1 MTLIMPQLTD
11 YQQRAFDFFGDGRGK
26 ILIIKAP
33 RQVGKTFFNISEL
46 IYSASILKKSVS
58 IVVEPSVFL
67 ARKVYNDITKALNG
81 SGVIASANSTTCEIN
96 FINGSQ
102 IICRSIESMSR
113 GLTVSGI
120 LIIDETCFI
129 DDESIYT
136 LLPLINANNAGLILT
151 SSPFTAEGYFYN
163 MYLKGLEGNDPNIK
177 SFDWSKEEG
186 IKQFLTEEKK
196 ALYKSV
202 MSKNKYTTEI
212 LGEFLTNDGLLFT
225 NISAC
230 IGDAVPTEKTA
241 YIGIDFATGSDGDYT
256 VLTAINGKGQVFKQV
271 AVNDLTPTKQ
281 VDWLVGIIENIKKGY
296 TIRTILAEKNSIGA
310 VYIDYM
316 RKSLLKSNLT
326 VQEFITT
333 NDSKRRIIEQLQTA
347 FEQAAI
353 TIPNDP
359 VLINELK
366 RFQAT
371 VNPTTKVVRYEGK
384 NCHDDRTMSLAFAYE
399 AYLRRLGNF
408 TISFA

>member
-58 IVVEPSVFL
+58 IIVEPSVFL

-163 MYLKGLEGNDPNIK
+163 MYIKGMEDNDPNIK
-177 SFDWSKEEG
+177 SFDWAKEEG
-186 IKQFLTEEKK
+186 IKKFLTEEKK
-196 ALYKSV
+196 ALYRTV

-212 LGEFLTNDGLLFT
+212 LGEFLENDGLLFT

-371 VNPTTKVVRYEGK
+371 VNPTTKVVKYEGK
-384 NCHDDRTMSLAFAYE
+384 NSNDDRVLSLAFAYE

>member
-163 MYLKGLEGNDPNIK
+163 MYIKGLEGNDPNIK

-186 IKQFLTEEKK
+186 IKKFLTEEKK
-196 ALYKSV
+196 ALYRTV

-212 LGEFLTNDGLLFT
+212 LGEFLANDGLLFT

-281 VDWLVGIIENIKKGY
+281 VDWLVDKINEIKKGY

-384 NCHDDRTMSLAFAYE
+384 NAHDDRTMSLAFAYE
-399 AYLRRLGNF
+399 AYLRRLGKF
-408 TISFA
+408 SISFA

>member
-46 IYSASILKKSVS
+46 IYNASILKKSVS
-58 IVVEPSVFL
+58 IIVELSAFL
-67 ARKVYNDITKALNG
+67 ARNVYNDITKALNG

-102 IICRSIESMSR
+102 IICRSIESMPR

-129 DDESIYT
+129 DDEAIYT

-163 MYLKGLEGNDPNIK
+163 MYIKGMEGDNPNIK
-177 SFDWSKEEG
+177 TFDWAKEEG
-186 IKQFLTEEKK
+186 TKKFLTDEKK
-196 ALYKSV
+196 ALYRTV

-212 LGEFLTNDGLLFT
+212 LGEFLANDGLLFT
-225 NISAC
+225 NLNAC
-230 IGDAVPTEKTA
+230 IGEAVPTERTA

-256 VLTAINGKGQVFKQV
+256 VLTAINGKAQVFKQV

-281 VDWLVGIIENIKKGY
+281 VDWLVEKINEIKKGY

-316 RKSLLKSNLT
+316 RKSLLKTNLT
-326 VQEFITT
+326 VQEFNTS

-347 FEQAAI
+347 FEQAVI

-366 RFQAT
+366 RFQAI

-384 NCHDDRTMSLAFAYE
+384 NCYDDRTMSLAFAYE

-408 TISFA
+408 SISFA

>member
-163 MYLKGLEGNDPNIK
+163 MYIKGLQGDDTNIK

-202 MSKNKYTTEI
+202 MSRNKYTTEI
-212 LGEFLTNDGLLFT
+212 LGEFLENDGLLFT

-230 IGDAVPTEKTA
+230 IGEAVPTEKTA

-271 AVNDLTPTKQ
+271 AVNDMTPTKQ
-281 VDWLVGIIENIKKGY
+281 VDWLVDKINEIKKGY

-399 AYLRRLGNF
+399 AYLRRLGKF
-408 TISFA
+408 SISFA

>member
-46 IYSASILKKSVS
+46 IFSASVLKKSVS
-58 IVVEPSVFL
+58 IIVEPSVFL

-163 MYLKGLEGNDPNIK
+163 MYIKGLEGNDPNIK
-177 SFDWSKEEG
+177 TFDWAKEEG
-186 IKQFLTEEKK
+186 IKKFLTDEKK
-196 ALYKSV
+196 ALYRTV

-212 LGEFLTNDGLLFT
+212 LGDFLENDGLLFT
-225 NISAC
+225 NLNAC
-230 IGDAVPTEKTA
+230 IGEAVPTEKTA

-281 VDWLVGIIENIKKGY
+281 VDWLVENINKIKKGY

>member
-58 IVVEPSVFL
+58 IIVEPSVFL

-163 MYLKGLEGNDPNIK
+163 MYIKGLEGNDPNIK

-212 LGEFLTNDGLLFT
+212 LGEFLANDGLLFT

-230 IGDAVPTEKTA
+230 IGDAVPTEKTS

-333 NDSKRRIIEQLQTA
+333 NDSTSRIIEQLQTA

-353 TIPNDP
+353 TIPHDP

-366 RFQAT
+366 RFQAV

-384 NCHDDRTMSLAFAYE
+384 NSNDDRVLSLAFAYE

>member
-58 IVVEPSVFL
+58 IIVEPSVFL

-163 MYLKGLEGNDPNIK
+163 MYIKGMEGNDPNIK

-212 LGEFLTNDGLLFT
+212 LGEFLANDGLLFT

-281 VDWLVGIIENIKKGY
+281 VDWIVEIIENIKKGY

-347 FEQAAI
+347 FEQATI

>member
-58 IVVEPSVFL
+58 IIVEPSVFL

-81 SGVIASANSTTCEIN
+81 SGVIESANSTTCEIN

-129 DDESIYT
+129 DDEAIYT

-163 MYLKGLEGNDPNIK
+163 MYIKGLEGNDPNIK
-177 SFDWSKEEG
+177 SFDWAKEES
-186 IKQFLTEEKK
+186 IKKFLTDEKK
-196 ALYKSV
+196 ALYRTV

-212 LGEFLTNDGLLFT
+212 LGDFLENDGLLFT

-230 IGDAVPTEKTA
+230 IGEAVPTEKTA

-256 VLTAINGKGQVFKQV
+256 VLTAINGKAQVFKQV
-271 AVNDLTPTKQ
+271 AVNNLTPTKQ
-281 VDWLVGIIENIKKGY
+281 VDWLVDNINEIKKGY

-347 FEQAAI
+347 FEQAVI

-371 VNPTTKVVRYEGK
+371 VNPTTKVVKYEGK

>member
-46 IYSASILKKSVS
+46 IYSASVLKKSVS
-58 IVVEPSVFL
+58 IIVEPSVFL

-81 SGVIASANSTTCEIN
+81 SGVITSANSTTCEIN

-129 DDESIYT
+129 DDEAIYT

-163 MYLKGLEGNDPNIK
+163 MYIKGMEGNDTNIK
-177 SFDWSKEEG
+177 TFDWSKEEG
-186 IKQFLTEEKK
+186 IKKFLTDEKK
-196 ALYKSV
+196 KLYKGI
-202 MSKNKYTTEI
+202 MSRNKYTTEI
-212 LGEFLTNDGLLFT
+212 LGEFLANDGLLFT

-230 IGDAVPTEKTA
+230 IGDAVPTERTA
-241 YIGIDFATGSDGDYT
+241 YIGIDFATGSEGDFT

-271 AVNDLTPTKQ
+271 AVNDLTPAKQ

-316 RKSLLKSNLT
+316 RKSLQKSNLT
-326 VQEFITT
+326 VQEFNTN
-333 NDSKRRIIEQLQTA
+333 NDSKRRIIEQLQAA
-347 FEQAAI
+347 FEYNDI

-359 VLINELK
+359 QLINELK
-366 RFQAT
+366 RFEAN
-371 VNPTTKVVRYEGK
+371 VNATTKVVRYEGK
-384 NCHDDRTMSLAFAYE
+384 NSHDDRVMSLAFAYE
-399 AYLRRLGNF
+399 AYIKRLGAF
-408 TISFA
+408 SISFA

>member
-1 MTLIMPQLTD
+1 MTLIMPQLTE
-11 YQQRAFDFFGDGRGK
+11 YQQRAFDFFGNGRGK

-58 IVVEPSVFL
+58 IIVEPSVFL

-81 SGVIASANSTTCEIN
+81 SGVIASANSTTCEIS

-163 MYLKGLEGNDPNIK
+163 MYIKGLKGNDPNIK

-186 IKQFLTEEKK
+186 IKKFLTDEKK
-196 ALYKSV
+196 ALYRTV

-212 LGEFLTNDGLLFT
+212 LGEFLENDGLLFT

-230 IGDAVPTEKTA
+230 IGEAVPTEKTA

-271 AVNDLTPTKQ
+271 AVNDMTPTKQ
-281 VDWLVGIIENIKKGY
+281 VDWLVEKINEIKKGY
-296 TIRTILAEKNSIGA
+296 NIRTILAEKNSIGA

-399 AYLRRLGNF
+399 AYLRRLGKF
-408 TISFA
+408 SISFA

>member
-1 MTLIMPQLTD
+1 MTLLMPQLTD

-26 ILIIKAP
+26 VLIIKAP

-46 IYSASILKKSVS
+46 IYSASVLKKSVS
-58 IVVEPSVFL
+58 IIVEPSVFL

-81 SGVIASANSTTCEIN
+81 SGVIASANSATCEIN

-102 IICRSIESMSR
+102 ITCRSIESMSR

-151 SSPFTAEGYFYN
+151 SSPFTAEGYFYS
-163 MYLKGLEGNDPNIK
+163 MYIKGMEGNDPNIK

-186 IKQFLTEEKK
+186 IRQFLTEEKK

-202 MSKNKYTTEI
+202 MSRNKYTTEI
-212 LGEFLTNDGLLFT
+212 LGEFLANDGLLFT

-230 IGDAVPTEKTA
+230 IGDAVPTERTA
-241 YIGIDFATGSDGDYT
+241 YIGIDFATGSEGDFT

-271 AVNDLTPTKQ
+271 AVNDLTPAKQ

-316 RKSLLKSNLT
+316 RKSLQKSNLT
-326 VQEFITT
+326 VQEFNTN
-333 NDSKRRIIEQLQTA
+333 NDSKRRIIEQLQAA
-347 FEQAAI
+347 FEHNDI

-366 RFQAT
+366 RFEAI

-384 NCHDDRTMSLAFAYE
+384 NSKDDRVLSLSFAYE
-399 AYLRRLGNF
+399 AYVRRLGNF
-408 TISFA
+408 SISFA

>member
-58 IVVEPSVFL
+58 IIVEPSVFL

-163 MYLKGLEGNDPNIK
+163 MYIKGIEGNDPNIK

-186 IKQFLTEEKK
+186 IKKFLTEEKK

-212 LGEFLTNDGLLFT
+212 LGDFLENDGLLFT

-271 AVNDLTPTKQ
+271 AVNDMTPTKQ
-281 VDWLVGIIENIKKGY
+281 VDWLVDKINEIKKGY
-296 TIRTILAEKNSIGA
+296 NIRTILAEKNSIGA

-408 TISFA
+408 SISFA

>member
-11 YQQRAFDFFGDGRGK
+11 YQQRAFDFFGNGRGK

-186 IKQFLTEEKK
+186 IKKFLTDEKK
-196 ALYKSV
+196 ALYRTV

-212 LGEFLTNDGLLFT
+212 LGEFLANDGLLFT

-281 VDWLVGIIENIKKGY
+281 VDWLVDKINEIKKGY

-384 NCHDDRTMSLAFAYE
+384 NAHDDRTMSLAFAYE

-408 TISFA
+408 SISFA

>member
-1 MTLIMPQLTD
+1 M
-11 YQQRAFDFFGDGRGK
+11 
-26 ILIIKAP
+26 
-33 RQVGKTFFNISEL
+33 
-46 IYSASILKKSVS
+46 
-58 IVVEPSVFL
+58 
-67 ARKVYNDITKALNG
+67 
-81 SGVIASANSTTCEIN
+81 
-96 FINGSQ
+96 
-102 IICRSIESMSR
+102 
-113 GLTVSGI
+113 
-120 LIIDETCFI
+120 
-129 DDESIYT
+129 
-136 LLPLINANNAGLILT
+136 
-151 SSPFTAEGYFYN
+151 
-163 MYLKGLEGNDPNIK
+163 
-177 SFDWSKEEG
+177 
-186 IKQFLTEEKK
+186 
-196 ALYKSV
+196 
-202 MSKNKYTTEI
+202 
-212 LGEFLTNDGLLFT
+212 
-225 NISAC
+225 SAC

-281 VDWLVGIIENIKKGY
+281 VDWLVEKINEIKKGY
-296 TIRTILAEKNSIGA
+296 NIRTILAEKNSIGA

-371 VNPTTKVVRYEGK
+371 VNPTTKVVKYEGK

>member
-58 IVVEPSVFL
+58 IIVEPSVFL

-163 MYLKGLEGNDPNIK
+163 MYIKGLDGNDPNIK

-186 IKQFLTEEKK
+186 IKKFLTEEKK
-196 ALYKSV
+196 ALYRTV

-212 LGEFLTNDGLLFT
+212 LGDFLENDGLLFT

-271 AVNDLTPTKQ
+271 AVNDMTPTKQ
-281 VDWLVGIIENIKKGY
+281 VDWLVEKINEIKKGY
-296 TIRTILAEKNSIGA
+296 NIRTILAEKNSIGA

>member
-163 MYLKGLEGNDPNIK
+163 MYIKGMEGNDPNIK

-281 VDWLVGIIENIKKGY
+281 VDLLVGIIENIKKGY

-347 FEQAAI
+347 FEQATI

>member
-163 MYLKGLEGNDPNIK
+163 MYIKGMEGNEPNIK

-212 LGEFLTNDGLLFT
+212 LGEFLANDGLLFT

>member
-1 MTLIMPQLTD
+1 MTIILPKLTD
-11 YQQRAFDFFGDGRGK
+11 YQKKAFDFFGDGRGK
-26 ILIIKAP
+26 SLVVKAP
-33 RQVGKTFFNISEL
+33 RQVGKTFFNIAEL
-46 IYSASILKKSVS
+46 IYMAALKPKSVS
-58 IVVEPSVFL
+58 IIVEPSVFL
-67 ARKVYNDITKALNG
+67 GRQVFNDIYRALRE
-81 SGVIASANSTTCEIN
+81 SGVIESANSTTCEMM
-96 FINGSQ
+96 FKNGSQ

-129 DDESIYT
+129 DDEAIYT

-177 SFDWSKEEG
+177 TFDWAKEEG
-186 IKQFLTEEKK
+186 IKRFLTDEKK
-196 ALYKSV
+196 ALYKTV

-212 LGEFLTNDGLLFT
+212 LGDFLENDGLLFT
-225 NISAC
+225 NLNAC
-230 IGDAVPTEKTA
+230 IGEAVPTERTA

-256 VLTAINGKGQVFKQV
+256 VLTAINGKAQVFKQV
-271 AVNDLTPTKQ
+271 AVNNLTPTKQ
-281 VDWLVGIIENIKKGY
+281 VDWLVDNINEIKKGY

-366 RFQAT
+366 RFQAI
-371 VNPTTKVVRYEGK
+371 VNATTKVVRYEGK
-384 NCHDDRTMSLAFAYE
+384 NAHDDRTMSLAFAYE
-399 AYLRRLGNF
+399 AYLKRLGNF

>member
-33 RQVGKTFFNISEL
+33 REVGKTFFNISEL

-58 IVVEPSVFL
+58 IIVEPSVFL

-163 MYLKGLEGNDPNIK
+163 MYIKGMEGNDPNIK
-177 SFDWSKEEG
+177 SFDWAKEEG

-212 LGEFLTNDGLLFT
+212 LGEFLANDGLLFT

-384 NCHDDRTMSLAFAYE
+384 NAHDDRTMSLAFAYE

>member
-58 IVVEPSVFL
+58 IIVEPSVFL

>member
-1 MTLIMPQLTD
+1 M
-11 YQQRAFDFFGDGRGK
+11 
-26 ILIIKAP
+26 IIKAP

-163 MYLKGLEGNDPNIK
+163 MYIKGLEGNDPNIK

-186 IKQFLTEEKK
+186 IKKFLTDEKK
-196 ALYKSV
+196 ALYRTV

-212 LGEFLTNDGLLFT
+212 LGEFLENDGLLFT

-281 VDWLVGIIENIKKGY
+281 VDWLVDKINEIKKGY
-296 TIRTILAEKNSIGA
+296 NIRTILAEKNSIGA

>member
-163 MYLKGLEGNDPNIK
+163 MYIKGMEGNDPNIK

-212 LGEFLTNDGLLFT
+212 LGEFLANDGLLFT

-296 TIRTILAEKNSIGA
+296 NIRTILAEKNSIGA

>member
-58 IVVEPSVFL
+58 IIVEPSVFL

-129 DDESIYT
+129 DDDSIYT

-163 MYLKGLEGNDPNIK
+163 MYIKGLQGDDTNIK

-281 VDWLVGIIENIKKGY
+281 VDWLVGKIENIKKGY

>member
-58 IVVEPSVFL
+58 IIVEPSVFL

-120 LIIDETCFI
+120 LIIDETAFI

-163 MYLKGLEGNDPNIK
+163 MYIKGLEGNDPNIK

-186 IKQFLTEEKK
+186 IKKFLTDEKK
-196 ALYKSV
+196 ALYRTV

-212 LGEFLTNDGLLFT
+212 LGDFLENDGLLFT

-281 VDWLVGIIENIKKGY
+281 VDWLVDKINEIKKGY
-296 TIRTILAEKNSIGA
+296 NIRTILAEKNSIGA

-347 FEQAAI
+347 FEQTAI

>member
-67 ARKVYNDITKALNG
+67 ARKVYNDITQALNG

-163 MYLKGLEGNDPNIK
+163 MYIKGMEGNDPNIK

-281 VDWLVGIIENIKKGY
+281 VDLLVGIIENIKKGY

-347 FEQAAI
+347 FEQATI

>member
-1 MTLIMPQLTD
+1 MTIILPKLTG
-11 YQQRAFDFFGDGRGK
+11 YQKRAFDFFGDGRGK
-26 ILIIKAP
+26 SLIVKAP
-33 RQVGKTFFNISEL
+33 RQVGKTFFNIAEL
-46 IYSASILKKSVS
+46 IYMAALKPKSVS
-58 IVVEPSVFL
+58 IIVEPSVFL
-67 ARKVYNDITKALNG
+67 GRKVFNDIYRALRE
-81 SGVIASANSTTCEIN
+81 SGVIESANSTTCEIM
-96 FINGSQ
+96 FKNGSQ

-163 MYLKGLEGNDPNIK
+163 MYIKGLEGNDPNIK
-177 SFDWSKEEG
+177 SFDWSKEEET
-186 IKQFLTEEKK
+186 KQFLTEEKK

-212 LGEFLTNDGLLFT
+212 LGEFLENDGLLFT
-225 NISAC
+225 NLNAC
-230 IGDAVPTEKTA
+230 IGEAVPTDKTA

-256 VLTAINGKGQVFKQV
+256 VLTAINGKAQVFKQI
-271 AVNDLTPTKQ
+271 AVNNLTPTKQ
-281 VDWLVGIIENIKKGY
+281 VDWLVDNINEIKKGY

-408 TISFA
+408 SISFA

>member
-46 IYSASILKKSVS
+46 IYSTSILKKSVS

-163 MYLKGLEGNDPNIK
+163 MYIKGMEGNDPNIK
-177 SFDWSKEEG
+177 SFDWAKEEG
-186 IKQFLTEEKK
+186 IKKFLTEEKK

-212 LGEFLTNDGLLFT
+212 LGEFLENDGLLFT

-347 FEQAAI
+347 FEQATI

>member
-11 YQQRAFDFFGDGRGK
+11 YQKRAFDFFGDGRGK

-163 MYLKGLEGNDPNIK
+163 MYIKGMEGNDPNIK
-177 SFDWSKEEG
+177 SFDWAKEEG

-212 LGEFLTNDGLLFT
+212 LGEFLANDGLLFT

>member
-58 IVVEPSVFL
+58 IIVEPSVFL

-163 MYLKGLEGNDPNIK
+163 MYIKGMEGNDPNIK

>member
-163 MYLKGLEGNDPNIK
+163 MYIKGLNGNDPNIK
-177 SFDWSKEEG
+177 SFDWAKEEG
-186 IKQFLTEEKK
+186 IKKFLTDDKK
-196 ALYKSV
+196 ALYRTV

-212 LGEFLTNDGLLFT
+212 LGEFLENDGLLFT

-230 IGDAVPTEKTA
+230 IGEAVPTEKTA

-281 VDWLVGIIENIKKGY
+281 VDWLVEKINEIKKGY

>member
-163 MYLKGLEGNDPNIK
+163 MYIKGMEGNDPNIK

-347 FEQAAI
+347 FEQATI

>member
-11 YQQRAFDFFGDGRGK
+11 YQQRAFDFFGNGRGK

-120 LIIDETCFI
+120 LIIDETAFI

-163 MYLKGLEGNDPNIK
+163 MYIKGLEGNDPNIK

-186 IKQFLTEEKK
+186 IKKFLTEEKK
-196 ALYKSV
+196 ALYRTV

-212 LGEFLTNDGLLFT
+212 LGEFLENDGLLFT

-281 VDWLVGIIENIKKGY
+281 VDWLVEKINEIKKGY

>member
-1 MTLIMPQLTD
+1 MTIILPKLTE
-11 YQQRAFDFFGDGRGK
+11 YQKKAFDFFGDGRGK

-33 RQVGKTFFNISEL
+33 RQVGKTFFNIAEL
-46 IYSASILKKSVS
+46 IYIAALKPKSVS
-58 IVVEPSVFL
+58 IIVEPSVFL
-67 ARKVYNDITKALNG
+67 SRKVFNDIYRALRE
-81 SGVIASANSTTCEIN
+81 SGVIESANSTTCEIM
-96 FINGSQ
+96 FRNGSQ

-129 DDESIYT
+129 DDEAIYT
-136 LLPLINANNAGLILT
+136 LLPLISANNAGLILT

-163 MYLKGLEGNDPNIK
+163 MYLKGFEGNDPNIK
-177 SFDWSKEEG
+177 TFDWAKEEG
-186 IKQFLTEEKK
+186 IKKFLTDEKK
-196 ALYKSV
+196 ALYRTV

-212 LGEFLTNDGLLFT
+212 LGDFLENDGLLFT
-225 NISAC
+225 NINAC
-230 IGDAVPTEKTA
+230 IGEAVPTEKTA

-271 AVNDLTPTKQ
+271 AVNNLTPTKQ
-281 VDWLVGIIENIKKGY
+281 VDWLVDNINEIKKGY

-347 FEQAAI
+347 FEQAVI

-371 VNPTTKVVRYEGK
+371 VNPTTKVVKYEGK
-384 NCHDDRTMSLAFAYE
+384 NCHDDRVLSLAFAYE

-408 TISFA
+408 SISFA

>member
-163 MYLKGLEGNDPNIK
+163 MYIKGLEGNDPNIK

-186 IKQFLTEEKK
+186 IKKFLTEEKK
-196 ALYKSV
+196 ALYRTV

-212 LGEFLTNDGLLFT
+212 LGEFLANDGLLFT

-281 VDWLVGIIENIKKGY
+281 VDWLVDKINEIKKGY

-384 NCHDDRTMSLAFAYE
+384 NSNDDRVLSLAFAYE

-408 TISFA
+408 SISFA

>member
-1 MTLIMPQLTD
+1 MTIILPKLTG
-11 YQQRAFDFFGDGRGK
+11 YQKRAFDFFGDGRGK
-26 ILIIKAP
+26 SLIVKAP
-33 RQVGKTFFNISEL
+33 RQVGKTFFNIAEL
-46 IYSASILKKSVS
+46 IYMAALKPKSVS
-58 IVVEPSVFL
+58 IIVEPSVFL
-67 ARKVYNDITKALNG
+67 GRKVFNDIYRALRE
-81 SGVIASANSTTCEIN
+81 SGVIESANSTTCEIM
-96 FINGSQ
+96 FKNGSQ

-163 MYLKGLEGNDPNIK
+163 MYIKGLEGNDPNIK
-177 SFDWSKEEG
+177 SFDWSKEEET
-186 IKQFLTEEKK
+186 KQFLTEEKK

-212 LGEFLTNDGLLFT
+212 LGEFLENDGLLFT
-225 NISAC
+225 NLNAC
-230 IGDAVPTEKTA
+230 IGEAVPTDKTA

-256 VLTAINGKGQVFKQV
+256 VLTAINGKAQVFKQI
-271 AVNDLTPTKQ
+271 AVNNLTPTKQ
-281 VDWLVGIIENIKKGY
+281 VDWLVDNINEIKKGY

-384 NCHDDRTMSLAFAYE
+384 NAHDDRTMSLAFAYE

>member
-58 IVVEPSVFL
+58 IIVEPSVFL

-186 IKQFLTEEKK
+186 IKKFLTDEKK
-196 ALYKSV
+196 ALYRTV

-212 LGEFLTNDGLLFT
+212 LGDFLENDGLLFT

-230 IGDAVPTEKTA
+230 IGEAVPTEKTA

-271 AVNDLTPTKQ
+271 AVNDMTPTKQ
-281 VDWLVGIIENIKKGY
+281 VDWLVEKINDIKKGY
-296 TIRTILAEKNSIGA
+296 NIRTILAEKNSIGA

>member
-163 MYLKGLEGNDPNIK
+163 MYIKGMEGNDPNIK

>member
-46 IYSASILKKSVS
+46 IFSASVLKKSVS
-58 IVVEPSVFL
+58 IIVEPSVFL

-81 SGVIASANSTTCEIN
+81 SGVIATANSTTCEIN

-163 MYLKGLEGNDPNIK
+163 MYIKGMEGNDPNIK
-177 SFDWSKEEG
+177 SFDWSREEG
-186 IKQFLTEEKK
+186 IRQFLTEEKK

-212 LGEFLTNDGLLFT
+212 LGEFLANDGLLFT

-347 FEQAAI
+347 FEQATI

>member
-11 YQQRAFDFFGDGRGK
+11 YQQRAFDFFGNGRGK

-58 IVVEPSVFL
+58 IIVEPSVFL

-163 MYLKGLEGNDPNIK
+163 MYIKGMEGNDPNIK
-177 SFDWSKEEG
+177 SFDWAKEEG

-212 LGEFLTNDGLLFT
+212 LGEFLANDGLLFT

>member
-1 MTLIMPQLTD
+1 MTLIMPKLTD

-163 MYLKGLEGNDPNIK
+163 MYLKGLKGNDPNIK

-196 ALYKSV
+196 ALYRTV

-212 LGEFLTNDGLLFT
+212 LGEFLENDGLLFT
-225 NISAC
+225 NLNAC
-230 IGDAVPTEKTA
+230 IGEAVPTEKTA

-281 VDWLVGIIENIKKGY
+281 VDWLVDKINEIKKGY

-333 NDSKRRIIEQLQTA
+333 NDSKRKIIEQLQTA

-359 VLINELK
+359 ILINELK
-366 RFQAT
+366 RFQAV
-371 VNPTTKVVRYEGK
+371 VNATTKVVRYEGK
-384 NCHDDRTMSLAFAYE
+384 NCHDDRIMSLAFAYE